1 MDAELLVLNVEEKG
15 LLCAGDRLWNNGAG
29 GRGVYIFD
37 GNKPPA
43 KCSQLLT
50 RVIGISATTTVSH
63 EIELLGYVD
72 GCIDTVQVF
81 TMFVQTKRLEY
92 VLFPGSLR

>member
-1 MDAELLVLNVEEKG
+1 MFKKRG
-15 LLCAGDRLWNNGAG
+15 SCALGTDFGMMAG
-29 GRGVYIFD
+29 GGVYIFD

-43 KCSQLLT
+43 KCSQLFT
-50 RVIGISATTTVSH
+50 RLIGISATTTVSH
-63 EIELLGYVD
+63 EIELLGYAD

-92 VLFPGSLR
+92 V